1 MAKSDVNVGLLIWRA
16 PSWIRVKAELVFGKR
31 GCKFSEMPIDALKTS
46 LDTFPRKA
54 DIRPMTTNENVK
66 LEHDTAYEILGGQRV
81 FHGPIN
87 TRMDAHEMILR
98 GFPGSVLTRMTTLFN
113 FMRSSENLEK
123 AAGISIRT
131 YQRRKKT
138 ASVPLTPEQSSRI
151 WRFAEIFANAVA
163 VLGTKEEAEVW
174 FVKPAIGLDG
184 NRPIDLVATAA
195 GAELLTEYLTRMEY
209 GVYT

>member
-1 MAKSDVNVGLLIWRA
+1 MRAKEYVESGSGT
-16 PSWIRVKAELVFGKR
+16 P
-31 GCKFSEMPIDALKTS
+31 
-46 LDTFPRKA
+46 
-54 DIRPMTTNENVK
+54 
-66 LEHDTAYEILGGQRV
+66 YEILGGHRV
-81 FHGPIN
+81 FHRPIN

-98 GFPGSVLTRMTTLFN
+98 GFPGSVLAQVTTSLN

-138 ASVPLTPEQSSRI
+138 TSGSLTSEQSSRI
-151 WRFAEIFANAVA
+151 WRFAEIFANAVE
-163 VLGTKEEAEVW
+163 VLGTKEEAEAW

-184 NRPIDLVATAA
+184 NRPIDLIATAA
-195 GAELLTEYLTRMEY
+195 GAELITEHLTRMEY